1 MADDGWELKT
11 GEITEK
17 NILAMRSFV
26 AGKLQHGRLFLAGDA
41 GHTVPPTGAKGLNS
55 AANDVRFLGEGLVD
69 FFNKNDSGLLN
80 RYSERAKET
89 IWRVTH
95 FSWWM
100 TSMLH
105 TNGNEFDNQLQ
116 LSQLKH
122 LFKNRAL
129 QINLAENYVGIR

>member
-1 MADDGWELKT
+1 
-11 GEITEK
+11 
-17 NILAMRSFV
+17 
-26 AGKLQHGRLFLAGDA
+26 
-41 GHTVPPTGAKGLNS
+41 
-55 AANDVRFLGEGLVD
+55 LVD
-69 FFNKNDSGLLN
+69 FFKKNDSALLN
-80 RYSERAKET
+80 AYSDRAKET

-116 LSQLKH
+116 LSQLRH

-129 QINLAENYVGIR
+129 QVNLAENYVGIR